1 MTMRRSVSNLSL
13 TTLSSG
19 RSAGLRPTAIRAVGR
34 RSAFAIAVLCGC
46 LLTFG
51 KGAAVEVKT
60 AILTNQVRWQ
70 SDYFE
75 AYQEARQDHK
85 MLFIYFCDNGAMR
98 NLPNQPIPLD
108 PIDAAL
114 SNPITRAKLDNFV
127 LVRLPLDVT
136 TLVDG
141 NPRLLLSHP
150 AFAEL
155 RSGPGLAVID
165 LAHPEAPYYEYVVS
179 VCPFTAGKYYHFQP
193 EHVATLID
201 LPAGTITQRTMVFAV
216 RIHPEQPASTL
227 GEASPVLY
235 EEAESH
241 SHYQA
246 QIQVQG
252 HQQWESRFHR
262 IISRLFGRA
271 GPRSYTP
278 ALPAEV
284 VAESW
289 PNENLVDSCVD
300 CVDSWRHSSGHW
312 SQVHAQHV
320 SYGYDIQRGAN
331 GIWYATGIFSN

>member
-1 MTMRRSVSNLSL
+1 MLMRRSNRRLNPA
-13 TTLSSG
+13 TL
-19 RSAGLRPTAIRAVGR
+19 IRA
-34 RSAFAIAVLCGC
+34 SLAFAAAALGCCTLCCG
-46 LLTFG
+46 LAG
-51 KGAAVEVKT
+51 GRAMAVEVKT
-60 AILTNQVRWQ
+60 AILTNQVRWH

-75 AYQEARQDHK
+75 AYRAARQDHK
-85 MLFIYFCDNGAMR
+85 MLLIYFCNNAAMR
-98 NLPNQPIPLD
+98 SDSAEPIPLD
-108 PIDAAL
+108 PIDSAL
-114 SNPITRAKLDNFV
+114 SDKRARAKLDGLV
-127 LVRLPLDVT
+127 LVRLPLDVST
-136 TLVDG
+136 VVDG
-141 NPRLLLSHP
+141 KPKLLLRHP
-150 AFAEL
+150 EFAEL
-155 RSGPGLAVID
+155 RSGPGLAILD
-165 LAHPEAPYYEYVVS
+165 LAHPEAPYYKHVVS

-193 EHVATLID
+193 EHVLTLLD

-216 RIHPEQPASTL
+216 RIHPERPASTR

-235 EEAESH
+235 EEAASH

-262 IISRLFGRA
+262 IISRLLGRN
-271 GPRSYTP
+271 RTMQVM
-278 ALPAEV
+278 PAEV